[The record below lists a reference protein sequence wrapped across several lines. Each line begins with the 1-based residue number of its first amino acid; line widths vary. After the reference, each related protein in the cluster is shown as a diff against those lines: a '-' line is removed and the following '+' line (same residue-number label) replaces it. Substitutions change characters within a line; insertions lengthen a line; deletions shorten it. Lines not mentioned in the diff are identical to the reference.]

1 MGEEQVKRNRGKKVL
16 MIMGLVVL
24 LLIIQTLP
32 VFLVAPLGSR
42 VLSGEVVRVHYREA
56 DFQGA
61 REVFDLLEEKC
72 AGLRAAMKA
81 SAAGLTDV
89 YIYHTQRQLA
99 IREAGFITLAVAPKW
114 HIGDSHNGNV
124 MLVSPY
130 TPVEVHTHESILQ
143 AALHEYV
150 HALVHQVNPGLSYFW
165 DNGLATYLAGQKPD
179 EIAFLQ
185 MQAPTLS
192 DMHTE
197 NGLKFG
203 NMGGY
208 SFSYKYI
215 EYLDKTYGWDKV
227 LDFASGKGT
236 YEEVFGKSEQA
247 LYDEWCLSINKFRS

>member
-1 MGEEQVKRNRGKKVL
+1 MKSRKGKNA
-16 MIMGLVVL
+16 MIVAGIIIL
-24 LLIIQTLP
+24 LLIVQTLP
-32 VFLVAPLGSR
+32 VFFVAPLGSR
-42 VLSGEVVRVHYREA
+42 QISGEVVRVHYQEA
-56 DFQGA
+56 DAQGA
-61 REVFDLLEEKC
+61 REVFDLLEGEC
-72 AGLRAAMKA
+72 ANLRAAMKA
-81 SAAGLTDV
+81 DDAGLTDV

-99 IREAGFITLAVAPKW
+99 IREAGFVTLAVAPKW

-130 TPVEVHTHESILQ
+130 TPVEVHAHETILQ

-150 HALVHQVNPGLSYFW
+150 HALVHQVNPELSYFW
-165 DNGLATYLAGQKPD
+165 DNGLATYLAEQKPD
-179 EIAFLQ
+179 ETEFLH

-208 SFSYKYI
+208 AFSYKYI

-227 LDFASGKGT
+227 MDFASGKGS
-236 YEEVFGKSEQA
+236 YEAVFGKSEQA
-247 LYDEWCLSINKFRS
+247 LYDDWCLSINKYTS

>member
-1 MGEEQVKRNRGKKVL
+1 MKRIRGKRF
-16 MIMGLVVL
+16 MIVAGVAIL
-24 LLIIQTLP
+24 LLVLQTLP
-32 VFLVAPLGSR
+32 VFFAAPIGSR
-42 VLSGEVVRVHYREA
+42 QMSGEVVRMHYQEA
-56 DFQGA
+56 DAQGA
-61 REVFDLLEEKC
+61 REVFDLLEREC
-72 AGLRAAMKA
+72 ASLRASMKA
-81 SAAGLTDV
+81 ADTGLTDV

-99 IREAGFITLAVAPKW
+99 IREAGFITVAIAPKW

-130 TPVEVHTHESILQ
+130 TPVSVHTHETIMQ

-179 EIAFLQ
+179 EAEFLQ
-185 MQAPTLS
+185 IRAPTMA

-208 SFSYKYI
+208 AFSYKYI

-227 LDFASGKGT
+227 LDYASGKGS
-236 YEEVFGKSEQA
+236 YETVFGKSEKT
-247 LYDEWCLSINKFRS
+247 LYDDWCLSINELRS

>member
-1 MGEEQVKRNRGKKVL
+1 MKRNRGKKV
-16 MIMGLVVL
+16 MIIAGILIVL
-24 LLIIQTLP
+24 LIVQTLP
-32 VFLVAPLGSR
+32 VLFVEPLNSR
-42 VLSGEVVRVHYREA
+42 QMSGEVVRVHYQDA
-56 DFQGA
+56 DAQGA
-61 REVFDLLEEKC
+61 REVFDLLEERC
-72 AGLRAAMKA
+72 AGLRASMKA
-81 SAAGLTDV
+81 AGTGLTDV

-130 TPVEVHTHESILQ
+130 TPVQVHTHESILQ

-179 EIAFLQ
+179 EAEFMQ

-192 DMHTE
+192 DMHTD

-215 EYLDKTYGWDKV
+215 EYLNKTYGWDKV
-227 LDFASGKGT
+227 LDFASGKGS
-236 YEEVFGKSEQA
+236 YEDVFSKSEQA
-247 LYDEWCLSINKFRS
+247 LYDDWCQSISKYRS